1 VITCDLV
8 EFFFDD
14 LVEFF
19 CRERVKI
26 LEKDGDD
33 GVSVWILAT
42 GLNILRTQR
51 QLTVAGSSGS

>member
-1 VITCDLV
+1 L
-8 EFFFDD
+8 DD
-14 LVEFF
+14 LVEFCF
-19 CRERVKI
+19 RERVKI

-51 QLTVAGSSGS
+51 ELTIAGSSGC